1 MLSTFERMVALR
13 YLWPGRRETFTFLV
27 AMFSL
32 LGIAFGVFTLIVV
45 MSVMGGFRE
54 ELLTR
59 VLGLQPHV
67 VARSFDGA
75 IAGYD
80 PLAAA
85 VRAVPGVETAAPV
98 IRAEV
103 LARGAGRVTGAL
115 VYGIAADDLARK
127 KRVVASLR
135 GSDPLDD
142 YAAGEG
148 VVVGHRLAN
157 KLNLDIGDSI
167 RLIAPEFTATAFGS
181 VPRARAYEIVGTFNV
196 DMSEYDSGFI
206 FMPLKLAQ
214 IHFKYRGTVST
225 IEMTV
230 DQPDRVHDLRLALR
244 ETFDRDFRLT
254 DWQQINDT
262 YFSVLEVEQRVM
274 FVILLLI
281 VLVAS
286 FNIISSMIMLV
297 KSKGRQIAIL
307 RTVGATRGQI
317 MRIFFMNGALIGVV
331 GTVLGVVAGI
341 LFAIYIEP
349 IRAFVESLFGT
360 RLFPHEFYF
369 LSQLPTRIDGGEVAV
384 VAIVALALSFLA
396 TIYPA
401 WRAARIDPVE
411 ALRHE

>member
-13 YLWPGRRETFTFLV
+13 YLWPGRKETFTFLV

-67 VARSFDGA
+67 VVRALDGA
-75 IAGYD
+75 ITDYR
-80 PLAAA
+80 PLVEKA
-85 VRAVPGVETAAPV
+85 RAVEGVETAAPV

-103 LARGAGRVTGAL
+103 LARGKRGVTGAL
-115 VYGIAADDLARK
+115 VYGISAQDLGRK
-127 KRVVASLR
+127 KRVMR
-135 GSDPLDD
+135 GLTADAIQPFSNS
-142 YAAGEG
+142 EG
-148 VVVGHRLAN
+148 VIVGHRLAN
-157 KLNLDIGDSI
+157 KLRLEIGDSI
-167 RLIAPEFTATAFGS
+167 RLIAPSVTATVLGS
-181 VPRARAYEIVGTFNV
+181 VPRARAYKIVGTFNV
-196 DMSEYDSGFI
+196 DMSEYDSSYI
-206 FMPLKLAQ
+206 FMPLNLAQ
-214 IHFKYRGTVST
+214 IHFKFRGSIST
-225 IEMTV
+225 LEITV
-230 DQPDRVHDLRLALR
+230 DNPDRVRDLRRRIWQALG
-244 ETFDRDFRLT
+244 TDVRLT
-254 DWQQINDT
+254 DWQQINAT
-262 YFSVLEVEQRVM
+262 YFSVLEVEQNVM
-274 FVILLLI
+274 FVILMLI
-281 VLVAS
+281 VLVAA

-317 MRIFFMNGALIGVV
+317 MRIFFMNGALIGIV
-331 GTVLGVVAGI
+331 GTVIGVVGGI

-349 IRAFVESLFGT
+349 IREAVESLFGT

-384 VAIVALALSFLA
+384 VAILALALSFLA
-396 TIYPA
+396 TLYPA
-401 WRAARIDPVE
+401 WRAARVDPVE

>member
-27 AMFSL
+27 AVFSL

-67 VARSFDGA
+67 VARSFDGP
-75 IAGYD
+75 IDDYG
-80 PLAAA
+80 PLVDR
-85 VRAVPGVETAAPV
+85 VRTVQGVETVAAV
-98 IRAEV
+98 VRAEV
-103 LARGAGRVTGAL
+103 LARGERSVTGAL
-115 VYGIAADDLARK
+115 VYGMSAEDLKHKNRIG
-127 KRVVASLR
+127 SGLR
-135 GSDPLDD
+135 GRSPLET
-142 YAAGEG
+142 YSAGEG
-148 VVVGHRLAN
+148 VILGHRLAN
-157 KLNLDIGDSI
+157 KLNLAIGNSI
-167 RLIAPEFTATAFGS
+167 RIIAPSVTATAFGS

-196 DMSEYDSGFI
+196 DMSEYDSGVI

-214 IHFKYRGTVST
+214 IHFKFQKSVSS
-225 IEMTV
+225 IEITV
-230 DQPDRVHDLRLALR
+230 DNPDRIHEMRPALHSI
-244 ETFDRDFRLT
+244 FGKGFRLT
-254 DWQQINDT
+254 DWQQINAT

-281 VLVAS
+281 VLVAA

-307 RTVGATRGQI
+307 RTIGATRGQV
-317 MRIFFMNGALIGVV
+317 MRIFFMNGAMIGIV
-331 GTVLGVVAGI
+331 GTVIGVIAGI

-349 IRAFVESLFGT
+349 IREAVESLFGT

-369 LSQLPTRIDGGEVAV
+369 LSQLPTRIDGVEVGV
-384 VAIVALALSFLA
+384 VAIIALALSFLA
-396 TIYPA
+396 TLYPA
-401 WRAARIDPVE
+401 WSAARVDPVD

>member
-13 YLWPGRRETFTFLV
+13 YLWPGRKETFTFLV

-67 VARSFDGA
+67 VVRALDGA
-75 IAGYD
+75 ITDYR
-80 PLAAA
+80 PLVEKA
-85 VRAVPGVETAAPV
+85 RAVEGVETAAPV

-103 LARGAGRVTGAL
+103 LARGKRGVTGAL
-115 VYGIAADDLARK
+115 VYGISAQDLGRK
-127 KRVVASLR
+127 KRVMSGLTVDAIQPFSN
-135 GSDPLDD
+135 S
-142 YAAGEG
+142 EG
-148 VVVGHRLAN
+148 VIVGHRLAN
-157 KLNLDIGDSI
+157 KLRLEIGDSI
-167 RLIAPEFTATAFGS
+167 RLIAPSVTATVLGS
-181 VPRARAYEIVGTFNV
+181 VPRARAYKIVGTFNV
-196 DMSEYDSGFI
+196 DMSEYDSGYI
-206 FMPLKLAQ
+206 FMPLNLAQ
-214 IHFKYRGTVST
+214 IHFKFRGSVST
-225 IEMTV
+225 LEITV
-230 DQPDRVHDLRLALR
+230 DNPDRV
-244 ETFDRDFRLT
+244 RDFRRRIWQALGTDVRLT
-254 DWQQINDT
+254 DWQQINAT
-262 YFSVLEVEQRVM
+262 YFSVLEVEQNVM
-274 FVILLLI
+274 FVILMLI
-281 VLVAS
+281 VLVAA

-317 MRIFFMNGALIGVV
+317 MRIFFMNGALIGIV
-331 GTVLGVVAGI
+331 GTVIGVVGGI

-349 IRAFVESLFGT
+349 IRAAVESLFGT

-384 VAIVALALSFLA
+384 VAILALALSFLA
-396 TIYPA
+396 TLYPA
-401 WRAARIDPVE
+401 WRAARVDPVE

>member
-67 VARSFDGA
+67 VVRALDGA
-75 IAGYD
+75 IYD
-80 PLAAA
+80 YGHLVEKA
-85 VRAVPGVETAAPV
+85 RAVEGVETAAPV

-103 LARGAGRVTGAL
+103 LARGRRGVTGAL
-115 VYGIAADDLARK
+115 VYGISAPDLARK
-127 KRVVASLR
+127 KRVMHGLSAGAIQPYSN
-135 GSDPLDD
+135 
-142 YAAGEG
+142 GEG
-148 VVVGHRLAN
+148 VIVGHRLAN
-157 KLNLDIGDSI
+157 KLRLEIGDLI
-167 RLIAPEFTATAFGS
+167 RLIAPSVTATAFGS

-206 FMPLKLAQ
+206 FMPLRLAQ
-214 IHFKYRGTVST
+214 IHFKFRGSVSSLEIIT
-225 IEMTV
+225 
-230 DQPDRVHDLRLALR
+230 DNPDRVRELRPALWQALGK
-244 ETFDRDFRLT
+244 DVRLS
-254 DWQQINDT
+254 DWQQINAT

-274 FVILLLI
+274 FLILMLI
-281 VLVAS
+281 VLVAA

-317 MRIFFMNGALIGVV
+317 MRIFFMNGALIGIVGTLVGVV
-331 GTVLGVVAGI
+331 GGI

-349 IRAFVESLFGT
+349 IRSAVENLFGT

-369 LSQLPTRIDGGEVAV
+369 LSQLPTRIDGGEIAV

-396 TIYPA
+396 TLYPA

-411 ALRHE
+411 ALRHD

>member
-1 MLSTFERMVALR
+1 MLSAFERMVALR
-13 YLWPGRRETFTFLV
+13 YLWPGRKETFTFLV

-67 VARSFDGA
+67 VVRALDGA
-75 IAGYD
+75 ITDYG
-80 PLAAA
+80 PLVEKA
-85 VRAVPGVETAAPV
+85 RAVEGVEAAAPV

-103 LARGAGRVTGAL
+103 LARGERGVTGAL
-115 VYGIAADDLARK
+115 VYGISAEDLTRKRRVISGLTADAILPYSR
-127 KRVVASLR
+127 S
-135 GSDPLDD
+135 
-142 YAAGEG
+142 EG
-148 VVVGHRLAN
+148 VIVGHRLAN
-157 KLNLDIGDSI
+157 KLRLEIGDSI
-167 RLIAPEFTATAFGS
+167 RLIAPAVTATAFGS
-181 VPRARAYEIVGTFNV
+181 VPRARAYRIVGTFNV

-206 FMPLKLAQ
+206 FMPLNLAQ
-214 IHFKYRGTVST
+214 IHFKFRGAVST
-225 IEMTV
+225 VEITV
-230 DQPDRVHDLRLALR
+230 DNPDRVRELRAVLWQALG
-244 ETFDRDFRLT
+244 TNIRLS
-254 DWQQINDT
+254 DWQQINAT
-262 YFSVLEVEQRVM
+262 YFSVLEVEQNVM
-274 FVILLLI
+274 FVILMLI
-281 VLVAS
+281 VLVAA

-331 GTVLGVVAGI
+331 GTVIGVVGGI

-349 IRAFVESLFGT
+349 IREAVENLSGT

-384 VAIVALALSFLA
+384 VATLALALSFLA
-396 TIYPA
+396 TLYPA
-401 WRAARIDPVE
+401 WRAARVDPEE